1 MRSDAVRMYVYIQ
14 LETLAVADFDVAR
27 VQRVPLWIIIV
38 AVIAGLILLTI
49 VIVLLWK
56 VTNSFI

>member
-56 VTNSFI
+56 VTTSFI